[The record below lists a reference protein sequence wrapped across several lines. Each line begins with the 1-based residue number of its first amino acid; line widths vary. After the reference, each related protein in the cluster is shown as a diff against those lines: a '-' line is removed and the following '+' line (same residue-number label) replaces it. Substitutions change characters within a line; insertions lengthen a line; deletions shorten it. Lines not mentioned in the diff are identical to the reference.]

1 MFRGN
6 PPKSE
11 RQRHRRKYA
20 EGELPPELS
29 FYFHG
34 PENKLNLRAQNLN
47 VFLQTAEG
55 LDDATWLFHLQEKDF
70 SHWFRTVIKD
80 PELADEAA
88 KVEDATPSAVDSRNH
103 ILSEIRKRYI
113 VA

>member
-1 MFRGN
+1 
-6 PPKSE
+6 
-11 RQRHRRKYA
+11 
-20 EGELPPELS
+20 
-29 FYFHG
+29 
-34 PENKLNLRAQNLN
+34 

-55 LDDATWLFHLQEKDF
+55 LDEATWSYHLKEGDI

-88 KVEDATPSAVDSRNH
+88 KFENGAPSADSRSH
-103 ILSEIRKRYI
+103 ILAEIRKRYI